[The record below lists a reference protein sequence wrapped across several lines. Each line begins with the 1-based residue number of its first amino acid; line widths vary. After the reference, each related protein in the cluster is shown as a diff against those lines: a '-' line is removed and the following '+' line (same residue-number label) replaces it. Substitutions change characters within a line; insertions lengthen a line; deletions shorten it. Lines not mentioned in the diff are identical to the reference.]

1 MSNFRS
7 PTKEEEIELFALLD
21 AFNTGI
27 AQLVKR
33 APEIRKHVA
42 CFVMGSAVGVCDSF
56 GVDAIVEAKRTRDMC
71 GKAPELFPPELN

>member
-1 MSNFRS
+1 VSNFRS
-7 PTKEEEIELFALLD
+7 PSKEEDLELFALLD

-33 APEIRKHVA
+33 SPEIRKHVA
-42 CFVMGSAVGVCDSF
+42 CFVMGSAVGLCDSF

-71 GKAPELFPPELN
+71 GCATELFPPEVN